1 MCSFRVLITTLGLHA
16 VAGFRLVSQACI
28 AEDMAARA
36 MMQNQLAGICES
48 MCKDVGSYPK
58 CECPG
63 YTDTTD
69 KTPGLLT
76 WDELLTYMSDLVSWG
91 KETHKANTAMSA
103 LQHKARVIKAV
114 QVSKACMTEDLK
126 ERVAVQNKLHDM
138 CVDMCKELGAF
149 PKCSC
154 PGYTDTTDK
163 TPGVMTWDELL
174 TFMGDV
180 ENFSAE
186 SIKSWK
192 AGAR

>member
-1 MCSFRVLITTLGLHA
+1 
-16 VAGFRLVSQACI
+16 
-28 AEDMAARA
+28 MAARA

-76 WDELLTYMSDLVSWG
+76 WDELLKYMSDLVSWG

-103 LQHKARVIKAV
+103 LQHKARV
-114 QVSKACMTEDLK
+114 SK
-126 ERVAVQNKLHDM
+126 AVQNKLHDM
-138 CVDMCKELGAF
+138 CVDMCKELGQF
-149 PKCSC
+149 PEKCTC

-163 TPGVMTWDELL
+163 TPGVMTWEELL
-174 TFMGDV
+174 SYMGDV
-180 ENFSAE
+180 EDFSA
-186 SIKSWK
+186 KNLKAWK
-192 AGAR
+192 AVARW